1 MTVRGALRRSVT
13 SLALVSAI
21 ALIAAGCGSRVDDD
35 QAQAELLQDFGGRG
49 IAAGGV
55 DTTSNTV
62 GGGPQGAGTTG
73 GGAGTRAAGGPAGA
87 GATTGGATGGSA
99 PGAARSVGG
108 ATDIGVT
115 ASEIRIGN
123 VSTLTG
129 PVPGL
134 FRGAL
139 IGTQAFAAYQ
149 NSRGGLFGRQLRV
162 LSGDDQLDSGKNRAA
177 HLQLKDQVLAFVGSF
192 SVSDDGGASVLAE
205 CKCPDIG
212 GSLSKARFNLPNHI
226 SPQPQPDGWRS
237 GPPKWFAK
245 KYPKEVIEH
254 WALFGASVES
264 TRAIRRGM
272 EEIYKRNG
280 FKRVYFREVQ
290 PNEQNFTGD
299 VIQMQREGVRSLS
312 WQGDVGNMAR
322 LARDMRQQNFVVDL
336 ANWGNSMYDRNAF
349 TIAGEE
355 ALEGALIDQV
365 YALFA
370 GEDAKQ
376 IPEVALFNQW
386 LKKIDPNQP
395 VDLFSMYGWIS
406 GRLFVDAMTKASSP
420 TRTNLL
426 AGMKTITKWDANG
439 IVAPVNPA
447 GKKASDCFF
456 VFTVTKGT
464 FKRVFPTDGRSFACD
479 VGPYVYL

>member
-1 MTVRGALRRSVT
+1 MLSTLVL
-13 SLALVSAI
+13 LASA
-21 ALIAAGCGSRVDDD
+21 CGSRVSDD
-35 QAQAELLQDFGGRG
+35 QARAEIAQDFGAGG
-49 IAAGGV
+49 SGSATNAAG
-55 DTTSNTV
+55 S
-62 GGGPQGAGTTG
+62 GGNAATQSAEGSGA
-73 GGAGTRAAGGPAGA
+73 AAGARSASGD
-87 GATTGGATGGSA
+87 ATGPNAA
-99 PGAARSVGG
+99 PGAAGSSDGGAPAAVRSVGG
-108 ATDIGVT
+108 ATDVGVT
-115 ASEIRIGN
+115 ATEIRIGN

-192 SVSDDGGASVLAE
+192 SVSDDGGASVLE
-205 CKCPDIG
+205 DCKCPDIG
-212 GSLSKARFNLPNHI
+212 GSLAKVRFNLPNHI

-237 GPPKWFAK
+237 GPPRFFARRF
-245 KYPKEVIEH
+245 PKEVREH
-254 WALFGASVES
+254 WALFGSAVES

-272 EEIYKRNG
+272 QAIYERFG
-280 FKRVYFREVQ
+280 FKVVYFREIE
-290 PNEQNFTGD
+290 PNRQSFTGD

-336 ANWGNSMYDRNAF
+336 ANWGNSIYDRNAF

-370 GEDAKQ
+370 GEDAKK
-376 IPEVALFNQW
+376 IPEVALFNEW
-386 LKKIDPNQP
+386 MKRIDPNQP

-406 GRLFVDAMTKASSP
+406 GRLFVDAMQKASSP
-420 TRTNLL
+420 TRAKLL
-426 AGMKTITKWDANG
+426 AGMKTITRWDANG
-439 IVAPVNPA
+439 MVAPVNPA

-456 VFTVTKGT
+456 VFTITKGT
-464 FKRVFPTDGRSFACD
+464 FKRVFPSDGRSFACD
-479 VGPYVYL
+479 VGPYMYL